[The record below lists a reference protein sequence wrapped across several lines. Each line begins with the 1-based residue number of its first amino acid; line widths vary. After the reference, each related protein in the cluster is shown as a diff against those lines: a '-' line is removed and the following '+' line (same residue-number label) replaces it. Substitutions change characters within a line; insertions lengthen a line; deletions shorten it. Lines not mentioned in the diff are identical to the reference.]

1 VARLVAGLLAAV
13 NFNALPA
20 KLGLGKEVKEGKWTP
35 AEIGGHLVLVAIL
48 LFASLSA
55 LNMLGFDSLAG
66 VLTNF
71 LFFVGHILMGL
82 VIFAVGL
89 YLANL
94 VAKVIQSRD
103 VSQAKFLSGVARIA
117 ILLLAGAM
125 ALRQMGLANEI
136 ISLAFGLI
144 LGAAAIAV
152 AIAFGIGGRDV
163 AIAFGIG
170 GRDLAARKL
179 DEWTKSIESKK

>member
-1 VARLVAGLLAAV
+1 
-13 NFNALPA
+13 
-20 KLGLGKEVKEGKWTP
+20 
-35 AEIGGHLVLVAIL
+35 
-48 LFASLSA
+48 
-55 LNMLGFDSLAG
+55 
-66 VLTNF
+66 
-71 LFFVGHILMGL
+71 
-82 VIFAVGL
+82 L

-94 VAKVIQSRD
+94 AAKVIQSRD
-103 VSQAKFLSGVARIA
+103 GNQAKLLSAVARIA

-152 AIAFGIGGRDV
+152 AIAFGIGGRD
-163 AIAFGIG
+163 
-170 GRDLAARKL
+170 LAARKL

>member
-1 VARLVAGLLAAV
+1 
-13 NFNALPA
+13 
-20 KLGLGKEVKEGKWTP
+20 
-35 AEIGGHLVLVAIL
+35 
-48 LFASLSA
+48 
-55 LNMLGFDSLAG
+55 
-66 VLTNF
+66 
-71 LFFVGHILMGL
+71 MGL

-94 VAKVIQSRD
+94 AAKVIQSRD
-103 VSQAKFLSGVARIA
+103 GNQAKLLSAVARIA
-117 ILLLAGAM
+117 ILLLAGAMALRQMGLANEM

-152 AIAFGIGGRDV
+152 AIAFGIGGRD
-163 AIAFGIG
+163 
-170 GRDLAARKL
+170 LAARKL